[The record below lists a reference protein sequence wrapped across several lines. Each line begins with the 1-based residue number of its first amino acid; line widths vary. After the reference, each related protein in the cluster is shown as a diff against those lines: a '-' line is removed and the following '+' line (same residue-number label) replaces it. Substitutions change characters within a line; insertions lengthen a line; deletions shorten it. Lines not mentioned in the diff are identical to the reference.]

1 MQQKP
6 FILFKNL
13 HDAEGQ
19 KMTDIRLIRRNR
31 SGKILLRP
39 FASVIRVEEVK
50 WWETQNHT
58 EIEPTKRWFLGLKT
72 RVVTFSQALE
82 VKLN

>member
-1 MQQKP
+1 
-6 FILFKNL
+6 
-13 HDAEGQ
+13 
-19 KMTDIRLIRRNR
+19 MTDIRLVRRNE
-31 SGKILLRP
+31 SGKTLLRP

-58 EIEPTKRWFLGLKT
+58 ELELTKRWFLGLKMG
-72 RVVTFSQALE
+72 VVTFSQALE